1 MEGIK
6 ITQVE
11 QQSSTWKKIENH
23 LEERLQDLRE
33 QNDNDLTEIETQK
46 IRGSIAEVK
55 RILELRE
62 DETVYELPRSD
73 GELLTDYRGQ

>member
-46 IRGSIAEVK
+46 IRGSIVEIK

-62 DETVYELPRSD
+62 DKPVYELPR
-73 GELLTDYRGQ
+73 EWRQITNWL